1 MTVFLR
7 IIGQLFLILLGYAVA
22 TMAASA
28 FVHLLFLGSAGF
40 APEDAPWLVMGS
52 IVFSIPLVALFIAY
66 FAFIPAAVAIG
77 IAEIIGARDW
87 LYYAIAGAIVGACV
101 IALFWYSMPYPIL
114 LDDTPPPAPNRE
126 PLDNPYVVLAV
137 IGGGMLGGI
146 FYWLVAGRLAGDWR
160 GQPISPE
167 RSGS

>member
-1 MTVFLR
+1 MTLFLR
-7 IIGQLFLILLGYAVA
+7 IIGQLFLILLGYAVSA
-22 TMAASA
+22 VAASA
-28 FVHLLFLGSAGF
+28 FIHLIFLGSAGF
-40 APEDAPWLVMGS
+40 APEDTQWLVMGS
-52 IVFSIPLVALFIAY
+52 IVFSVPLVALFIAY

-101 IALFWYSMPYPIL
+101 IALFWYAGPDPIL

-126 PLDNPYVVLAV
+126 PLDNPYVLLAV
-137 IGGGMLGGI
+137 TGGGMLGGI

-160 GQPISPE
+160 GRPTSPA